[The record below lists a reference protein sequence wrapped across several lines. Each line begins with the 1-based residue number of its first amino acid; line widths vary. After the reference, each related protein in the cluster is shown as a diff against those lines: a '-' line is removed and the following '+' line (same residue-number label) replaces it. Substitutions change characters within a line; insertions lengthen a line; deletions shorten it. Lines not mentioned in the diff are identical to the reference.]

1 MGRMP
6 GPLGVHEVISSDTA
20 MGFNRRPGPSGIDDL
35 LPAKSEETLFKPAT
49 QARVD
54 FAFVISEGLLSIHV
68 SGFEGVLQA
77 TSGRLDACMNS
88 AALLCQL
95 IKDTGPIPVGTYY
108 IDPQELDAAGALIN
122 LGRLAAYRA
131 DWGSF
136 RVPLHPDTSTVT
148 YGRSGFFLHG
158 GMRKG
163 SAGCIDV
170 GGGLLGNEG
179 TKKLVQAILSRQR
192 DLVLE
197 VRL

>member
-1 MGRMP
+1 M
-6 GPLGVHEVISSDTA
+6 
-20 MGFNRRPGPSGIDDL
+20 NR
-35 LPAKSEETLFKPAT
+35 
-49 QARVD
+49 
-54 FAFVISEGLLSIHV
+54 
-68 SGFEGVLQA
+68 
-77 TSGRLDACMNS
+77 

-95 IKDTGPIPVGTYY
+95 IKDMGLIPVGIYY
-108 IDPQELDAAGALIN
+108 ISPQELEAAGALVN

-136 RVPLHPDTSTVT
+136 RVPQHPDTSTVT

-158 GMRKG
+158 GVRKS

-170 GGGLLGNEG
+170 GGGVLGDEG
-179 TKKLVQAILSRQR
+179 TRKLVQAISSRQR